1 MRAAER
7 GSARVV
13 EVKAEAE
20 ARRAALNHKREAA
33 LLALEERQ
41 VYCAVQYPTVP
52 VTVLRCVAVL
62 LSSRVLLYCTCIV
75 VLYLYCCT
83 VLRVLLYCTS
93 KIQSWVPKASPLII
107 RCTVYPMYRWI
118 TVPVYYAT
126 PFVLRQ

>member
-62 LSSRVLLYCTCIV
+62 LSSR
-75 VLYLYCCT
+75 
-83 VLRVLLYCTS
+83 
-93 KIQSWVPKASPLII
+93 SWVPKASPLII